1 VVALCSLFP
10 VVSVAAETVST
21 SNVLEKLWSMR
32 KESARRMF
40 LKNCGQNLEPLDQNV
55 RRTSDMEMNVGI
67 EIQIPEKYDFRFPG
81 IHKKQAAAH

>member
-1 VVALCSLFP
+1 
-10 VVSVAAETVST
+10 
-21 SNVLEKLWSMR
+21 
-32 KESARRMF
+32 MF